1 VNGAIKLLAPAPNA
15 KQIADVL
22 ALVQDADGVE
32 LKLTVED
39 NEQHSAITS
48 LDIDVLDGEI
58 RQVVFFD
65 TPDLKLNRKGIIVRA
80 RRARKGGDTVIKLR
94 PVVPAEI
101 PSDLREFSGFKLEVD
116 AMPGSLVCSGSL
128 KGTVDNADVKVV
140 LRAARPIRKLFSR
153 EQRKFYEAHAPK
165 GIDLDSLTALGP
177 INSLKLKFA
186 PPNFRRMLVAE
197 MWFYPDGSRILELS
211 TKCKP
216 QEAFHVVAETRAFL
230 SGLGISL
237 TGKQQAKTRR
247 ALEHF
252 TRLRTNKAA

>member
-1 VNGAIKLLAPAPNA
+1 VNGAIKLLPAHPNT

-22 ALVQDADGVE
+22 ALVEDADGVE

-39 NEQHSAITS
+39 NDQRSALTS
-48 LDIDVLDGEI
+48 LDIDLLDGEI

-80 RRARKGGDTVIKLR
+80 RRTRKGGDTVVKLR

-128 KGTVDNADVKVV
+128 KGTVDNGDVKVV

-153 EQRKFYEAHAPK
+153 EQRNFYKAHAPK

-177 INSLKLKFA
+177 INSLKLKVV
-186 PPNFRRMLVAE
+186 PPKFRRMLVAE

-211 TKCKP
+211 TKCSP

-252 TRLRTNKAA
+252 SRLHTSKAA